1 MNIEKIKSDLALRVQ
16 NLMATRKEVKHQN
29 LKIVHKVKT
38 WRDKVADT
46 EELVKKVYD
55 TLNEVLQCNGIQFSN
70 NIEYDGFISDL
81 EPTVNDLVL
90 KNMED

>member
-1 MNIEKIKSDLALRVQ
+1 MNIEKIKLDLALRVE
-16 NLMATRKEVKHQN
+16 NLMATRKDVKHQN

-46 EELVKKVYD
+46 EELVQKVYD

-90 KNMED
+90 RNMED